1 MRRGAP
7 PPSPH
12 RPWEAPISG
21 HARVAGRRLVLTFAL
36 SLLMS
41 LGVVSAA
48 AAEPA
53 TLTDARR
60 EAAALQEQIDHF
72 NDQLETIMEDYAE
85 AQWRLQVTQTA
96 IAAEQAK
103 LERAERDL
111 STANSRLANRIADIY
126 RNGRFS
132 LIEAVFEAKDFSDF
146 INRLSLL
153 SRVGAADRDV
163 VNQISKYREEVAARR
178 QDLSREKA
186 EAEQLVRRARAS
198 KAAVEKKLAERKA
211 MLAGKEKLIAELEK
225 QERERQARLEAE
237 VRAAAARRAQEA
249 AAQEAAR
256 APAQARPA
264 KAPKVSG
271 GAPPA
276 RNVPRSR
283 VGDTVVDI
291 AMQYLGVPYVW
302 GGASPDGFDC
312 SGLVMY
318 VYGKVGVS
326 LPHSSRAQFGMGV
339 PVSRD
344 ALQPGDLVFFGNPIH
359 HVGIYVGGGN
369 MIHAPYTG
377 ANVRINSIDR
387 GNYTGARRIL

>member
-1 MRRGAP
+1 MRRAAP
-7 PPSPH
+7 PPSRH
-12 RPWEAPISG
+12 RPWEAPIGG

-41 LGVVSAA
+41 LGVVSVA

-53 TLTDARR
+53 ALTDARR
-60 EAAALQEQIDHF
+60 EAAALQEQVDRF

-85 AQWRLQVTQTA
+85 AQWRLQVTQSA

-132 LIEAVFEAKDFSDF
+132 LIEAIFEAKDFSDF

-163 VNQISKYREEVAARR
+163 VDQISKYREEVAARR
-178 QDLSREKA
+178 QDLSRQKA

-198 KAAVEKKLAERKA
+198 KAAVEKKLAERKT

-225 QERERQARLEAE
+225 QEQERQARLEAE

-249 AAQEAAR
+249 ARAAAQV
-256 APAQARPA
+256 RPG

-271 GAPPA
+271 GPPPA

-318 VYGKVGVS
+318 VYDKVGIP

-344 ALQPGDLVFFGNPIH
+344 ELQPGDLVFFGNPIH